1 VTASR
6 SRSRSS
12 RSDADRTRAGAQPQ
26 GSDAERL
33 VVGLVRGL
41 HGLDGTVRV
50 EVLTDHPDDRFTTGA
65 VVFPEGTDRPL
76 TIVAARPVDD
86 GPGWRLRFRE
96 VTSRTAAEALR
107 DVYLEQE
114 VAREQS
120 LDEDAVYWHEII
132 GASVLDQQ
140 GRELGRVRDV
150 YRAGG
155 AEVYVV
161 GGGPAGE
168 FDLPAVKALILEFA
182 PREGRIVVDPEAI
195 GLDVS

>member
-1 VTASR
+1 MTASR

-12 RSDADRTRAGAQPQ
+12 ETAG
-26 GSDAERL
+26 GERL

-50 EVLTDHPDDRFTTGA
+50 EVLTDHPEDRFAKGA
-65 VVFPEGTDRPL
+65 ELFAEGSARPL
-76 TIVAARPVDD
+76 TIVAARPVED

-96 VTSRTAAEALR
+96 IPTRSAAESLR
-107 DVYLEQE
+107 HLYLEQD
-114 VAREQS
+114 VPRSDS
-120 LDEDAVYWHEII
+120 LEPGEVYWHEVI
-132 GASVLDQQ
+132 GAIVRDPS
-140 GRELGRVRDV
+140 GRELGTVRDV

-161 GGGPAGE
+161 GGGPMGE
-168 FDLPAVKALILEFA
+168 FDLPAVKALVLEFA

-195 GLDVS
+195 GLDLK